1 MTDMSPAE
9 LTAKIV
15 KALEVERSVPEV
27 AQHVGCDTTVALNI
41 MLQLAGAGRIELTDS
56 LHKKWALKTG
66 WGKKDGQR
74 PRPHH
79 QGVPEGRQDEHPRDD
94 RQALA

>member
-1 MTDMSPAE
+1 MTDLSPAE

-74 PRPHH
+74 VRRTDP
-79 QGVPEGRQDEHPRDD
+79 GGPEGR
-94 RQALA
+94 